1 MAYKRVDTGKTDNLT
16 QRAMICAALAMAHQV
31 ASKATRDALFLG
43 AFPSS
48 DLPRI
53 VISGAAVSLAL
64 GWIFS
69 RLLSRFGP
77 RHVVPAGF
85 VVSAAIQALAWQ
97 MQPIF
102 PRFVAAA
109 VYLHLVAFGAV
120 LLSGFWSMSSELFD
134 ARTAKLRFGRIAG
147 AGTAGG
153 IAGGLMAE
161 RVAAWLP
168 QEYALLMLALLHLAA
183 AAGLVLL
190 RSEPGAVKPVEP
202 EAVPA
207 REVFRRAPYLRYLA
221 GLVLLGTASAAV
233 LDYLFKVGATETFG
247 RGANLLR
254 FFAVFYTGAQILTF
268 LAQTFLTRPALEK
281 LGLSRTV
288 ATLPVAVGLGGM
300 AALSFPIFVSYAIA
314 RGLEQILRGS
324 LFRSGYELFYNP
336 VPPAEKRSAKTLIDV
351 GCDRAGD
358 ALGAGVVQLFLM
370 LAPSLVR
377 SEILG
382 VTIVFALAALWLA
395 LRLDKA
401 YSLILERS
409 LVNRAEELDLQN
421 VEDTNALSAMLQTV
435 SITAKDVAPRR
446 KVQPPVVEMRYD
458 DLVLESLRVLRS
470 GDAVK
475 VKAEL
480 RRMPPMDSLQAA
492 QVIRLLAW
500 DMVAAEARHLL
511 TAECYRLVGQLV
523 DRLTDAEE
531 DFAVRRRLP
540 RILAHSDSPRAV
552 VGLLLGLQDSRFEVR
567 FHCGRALDAL
577 RQRNPETEIP
587 EKVVFAILERELSAS
602 RSIWESHRLLD
613 RREAGEQYEFLDE
626 HLRER
631 ANQSMEHVFSLLA
644 LVLAREPLKIAF
656 QALHTDDR
664 MLRGLAR
671 EYLDTVLPEE
681 VKEKFWTLVEAI
693 PAAGTSSPEETLER
707 LVGSSQT
714 LLLKFKQPEPDSEGP
729 A

>member
-1 MAYKRVDTGKTDNLT
+1 MDTWKNDNLT
-16 QRAMICAALAMAHQV
+16 RQAMVCAALAMAHQV
-31 ASKATRDALFLG
+31 ASKATRDALFLS

-53 VISGAAVSLAL
+53 VIAGAGASLAL

-77 RHVVPAGF
+77 RVVVPAGF
-85 VVSAAIQALAWQ
+85 VLSALVQAAAWQ
-97 MQPIF
+97 LQPVF
-102 PRFVAAA
+102 SKFVAAA
-109 VYLHLVAFGAV
+109 MYLHLVAFGAV

-161 RVAAWLP
+161 RVAAWLAP
-168 QEYALLMLALLHLAA
+168 EYALLMLALLHLLTAV
-183 AAGLVLL
+183 GLVML
-190 RSEPGAVKPVEP
+190 RREPGAVKPLEP

-207 REVFRRAPYLRYLA
+207 REVFQRAPYLRYLA

-233 LDYLFKVGATETFG
+233 LDYLFKVGAADTFG
-247 RGANLLR
+247 RGPNLLR
-254 FFAVFYTGAQILTF
+254 FFAIFYTSASILTF
-268 LAQTFLTRPALEK
+268 LTQTFLTRTALEK
-281 LGLSRTV
+281 LGISRTV

-300 AALSFPIFVSYAIA
+300 AALSFPVFPAYALA

-336 VPPAEKRSAKTLIDV
+336 VPAAEKRSAKTLIDV
-351 GCDRAGD
+351 GCDRLGD
-358 ALGAGVVQLFLM
+358 ALGAGVVQMFLIM
-370 LAPSLVR
+370 APALVR

-382 VTIVFALAALWLA
+382 VTIVFAVAALWLA

-401 YSLILERS
+401 YSFILERS
-409 LVNRAEELDLQN
+409 LVSRAEELDLRS
-421 VEDTNALSAMLQTV
+421 VEDTNAMSAVLQTV
-435 SITAKDVAPRR
+435 SGTATSERARAKPEAQAAPE
-446 KVQPPVVEMRYD
+446 KYD
-458 DLVLESLRVLRS
+458 DVVLDSLRTLRS
-470 GDAVK
+470 GDAAR

-480 RRMPPMDSLQAA
+480 GRMPPMDGVQAA

-500 DMVAAEARHLL
+500 DVVASDARKVL
-511 TAECYRLVGQLV
+511 TAESHRVVGQLV
-523 DRLTDAEE
+523 DHLTDADE

-540 RILAHSDSPRAV
+540 RILAHCDSPRAV

-577 RQRNPETEIP
+577 RQRNPETDIP
-587 EKVVFAILERELSAS
+587 EAAVHAILERELSAS
-602 RSIWESHRLLD
+602 RTIWESHRLLD
-613 RREAGEQYEFLDE
+613 RREAGDQYEFLDE

-631 ANQSMEHVFSLLA
+631 ANQSLEHVFSLLA
-644 LVLAREPLKIAF
+644 LILAREPLKIAF

-671 EYLDTVLPEE
+671 EYMDTLLPET
-681 VKEKFWTLVEAI
+681 VKDKFWTLIEAI
-693 PAAGTSSPEETLER
+693 PAVDTATPPETLER
-707 LVGSSQT
+707 LVESSQT
-714 LLLKFKQPEPDSEGP
+714 LLMKIKRRE
-729 A
+729 